1 MAEMSHNKKSQ
12 VFSAVRRAREAAWP
26 ALFSALAARVVLHK
40 KGVTMKKIALL
51 GTTALAVFVAAS
63 AAFAA
68 DMPRKAP
75 LAPSAPYMAAPFNWT
90 GFYIGVHVGAGWSTK
105 EWSEEGLTFANY
117 NLNGFLGGGQIGY
130 NWQSGW
136 AVFGVEADASVANL
150 KGSAF
155 CLQVFCSSKID
166 ALGTITARFG
176 GAVDRA
182 LVYVKGGGAWVH
194 EKHTLLEQE
203 ISDSATR
210 WGWTVGTGVEYAFA
224 PNWSG
229 KVEYNFLDFGKDNF
243 FRDVFDA
250 GVDIR
255 QTVHTVKFG
264 LNYRFGG
271 PAVGGY

>member
-1 MAEMSHNKKSQ
+1 
-12 VFSAVRRAREAAWP
+12 V
-26 ALFSALAARVVLHK
+26 
-40 KGVTMKKIALL
+40 KKIALL
-51 GTTALAVFVAAS
+51 GTAALAGFVAAS

-75 LAPSAPYMAAPFNWT
+75 QAPYVGAPFNWT
-90 GFYIGVHVGAGWSTK
+90 GFYIGAHVGAGWSTK
-105 EWSEEGLTFANY
+105 EWSEEGFPVANY

-136 AVFGVEADASVANL
+136 AVFGVEADASSTDI
-150 KGSAF
+150 KGGTHSGPHT
-155 CLQVFCSSKID
+155 LSSKID
-166 ALGTITARFG
+166 ALGTVTARFG
-176 GAVDRA
+176 GAVDHA

-194 EKHTLLEQE
+194 DKHTIVDLELTE
-203 ISDSATR
+203 SKTR

-229 KVEYNFLDFGKDNF
+229 KVEYNFLDFGKANF
-243 FRDVFDA
+243 FGDVFE
-250 GVDIR
+250 GGLDIR

-271 PAVGGY
+271 PMVGGY

>member
-1 MAEMSHNKKSQ
+1 
-12 VFSAVRRAREAAWP
+12 
-26 ALFSALAARVVLHK
+26 
-40 KGVTMKKIALL
+40 L
-51 GTTALAVFVAAS
+51 GTAALAVVAAAS

-75 LAPSAPYMAAPFNWT
+75 LAPYAGAPFNWT
-90 GFYIGVHVGAGWSTK
+90 GFYIDAHVGAGWSTK
-105 EWSEEGLTFANY
+105 EWTVLQDGLPPIPVGNF

-136 AVFGVEADASVANL
+136 AVFGVEADASAADL
-150 KGSAF
+150 KGSAV
-155 CLQVFCSSKID
+155 CIVVVVCSSKID

-182 LVYVKGGGAWVH
+182 LVYVKGGGAWAH
-194 EKHTLLEQE
+194 EKNTAGLETSE
-203 ISDSATR
+203 SATR

-229 KVEYNFLDFGKDNF
+229 KIEYNFLDFGKANF
-243 FRDVFDA
+243 FRDFIA
-250 GVDIR
+250 EGVSFDIR

-271 PAVGGY
+271 PMVGGY